1 MKKLLSIVLLMISF
15 ISFANAQKGKKDD
28 VFNNPNNKA
37 SRVLPD
43 LNILLV
49 PQLRNGGSEAVY
61 QPVSGVAGRIKI
73 PVNIIIKNIGFAT
86 SKTCKVF
93 LYADYQR
100 NRTSSE
106 IERGVP
112 DGAFNEAV
120 ASEPMLLEALEQG
133 KEIGRKHAFTF
144 NNFPN
149 LAPGKKVRLSALIIH
164 APANGELRNDNN
176 KSREFEVIL
185 VTEQ

>member
-1 MKKLLSIVLLMISF
+1 MKKLVSIVMLMICF

-37 SRVLPD
+37 ARILPD

-49 PQLRNGGSEAVY
+49 PRLTNGGTDAVY
-61 QPVSGVAGRIKI
+61 EPVSGVPGRIKI

-86 SKTCKVF
+86 SNPCKVF

-106 IERGVP
+106 IDRGIP
-112 DGAFNEAV
+112 EGAFNDAAV
-120 ASEPMLLEALEQG
+120 SEPMFLEALTQG
-133 KEIGRKHAFTF
+133 KDIGRKHAFTF
-144 NNFPN
+144 NRFPN
-149 LAPGKKVRLSALIIH
+149 LAPGKKVRLTAIIIYQ
-164 APANGELRNDNN
+164 PVNGELSNDNN
-176 KSREFEVIL
+176 KSREFEVGL
-185 VTEQ
+185 TTAL